1 MWPVM
6 SRRLGT
12 IVLLSLGTLW
22 VCALGGLQQPS
33 HADSEITD
41 AQDPVD
47 VIWFPN
53 QPYAVNRKGVPAGFE
68 VDLWRMIAETRQIPY
83 RIRKADSFEELLT
96 AIETNQADLAI
107 SGVLINE
114 NRSKQFRFSFPTA
127 SSDLKIYTLDN
138 EEPTAIKMLRIL
150 LSKQVLLIF
159 LGLALIAC
167 IFALPVWYVER
178 KRPDLADKRKRH
190 QLVFILQKTLLL
202 STDHTRHTRT
212 RLISIGSLFARVL
225 LTAYF
230 TSFILKVATSETL
243 ETRSNQMEDL
253 NFEILRNN
261 TFAAIPGYIQTSILK
276 SNGAKTIDC
285 DVAETCIRLLQSG
298 KADAML
304 DDMLTIRSALKS
316 MPPEPKVTPASE
328 KLMTLFM
335 AFAISDQ
342 FSRDQRSRA
351 INDGIA
357 RSYYDGS
364 HAKLSRI
371 WLDP

>member
-1 MWPVM
+1 M
-6 SRRLGT
+6 
-12 IVLLSLGTLW
+12 
-22 VCALGGLQQPS
+22 
-33 HADSEITD
+33 
-41 AQDPVD
+41 
-47 VIWFPN
+47 
-53 QPYAVNRKGVPAGFE
+53 
-68 VDLWRMIAETRQIPY
+68 
-83 RIRKADSFEELLT
+83 
-96 AIETNQADLAI
+96 
-107 SGVLINE
+107 
-114 NRSKQFRFSFPTA
+114 
-127 SSDLKIYTLDN
+127 
-138 EEPTAIKMLRIL
+138 
-150 LSKQVLLIF
+150 
-159 LGLALIAC
+159 
-167 IFALPVWYVER
+167 
-178 KRPDLADKRKRH
+178 
-190 QLVFILQKTLLL
+190 VFILQKTLLL

-298 KADAML
+298 KADAIL
-304 DDMLTIRSALKS
+304 DDMLTMRSALKG